1 MAQKCI
7 LLLLDGLGDRAFPEF
22 EHRTPLQAAHTPTL
36 DAIARRGAN
45 GLYHAARPG
54 QALPSENAHFAI
66 FGYDRQEFPGRGA
79 LEALGAEIAL
89 APTDVALLAHLVEV
103 REEKGHLVLQRDLPE
118 IDPSEIEELTQAIA
132 QYQTADIS
140 IEFCRTGGLFGILIL
155 RGAVAVHVTD
165 TNHMWEGRPL
175 PEVEPWAACPD
186 PEKAGNT
193 ARALKEYLLQAHDR
207 LQSHPVNQRR
217 MDQGRGPVNFL
228 VTQRPGQLKSVPSMQ
243 ERYGLRGLSI
253 ASGMVYWG
261 LSRFLGLEV
270 CKVKDTD
277 DPGADLAARLAL
289 ARQALDDFDFIH
301 VHTKTPDQAAHTK
314 SPWRKL
320 EVIEALDR
328 GIADEIDALLED
340 PAVLLIVTADHSTP
354 SGGPLIHSGEPVPLT
369 FCGEGVRRD
378 EVRRFNEIA
387 VAAGAL
393 GQVRD
398 KELIYLVL
406 NYLDRAKLAGIMDT
420 PVDQP
425 YWPGNYRPFRLK
437 PAGDF

>member
-54 QALPSENAHFAI
+54 QALPSENAHFSI
-66 FGYDRQEFPGRGA
+66 FGYDRQEFPGRGV
-79 LEALGAEIAL
+79 LEALGAGIDL
-89 APTDVALLAHLVEV
+89 APEDVALLAHLVEV
-103 REEKGHLVLQRDLPE
+103 REENGHLVLQRDLPDIGPTE
-118 IDPSEIEELTQAIA
+118 IDELTQAIA
-132 QYQTADIS
+132 NYQTADIS
-140 IEFCRTGGLFGILIL
+140 FEFFRTGGLFGILTL
-155 RGAVAVHVTD
+155 RGPVVAHVTD
-165 TNHMWEGRPL
+165 TNHMWEGRTL
-175 PEVEPWAACPD
+175 PEIEAWAACPD

-193 ARALKEYLLQAHDR
+193 ARALKEYLLQAHAR

-217 MDQGRGPVNFL
+217 MEQDRGPVNFL
-228 VTQRPGQLKSVPSMQ
+228 VTQRGGQLKSVPPMQ

-253 ASGMVYWG
+253 SSGIVYWG

-270 CKVKDTD
+270 CKVRDTD

-328 GIADEIDALLED
+328 GIGDEIDALLED
-340 PAVLLIVTADHSTP
+340 PNILLIVTADHSTP

-378 EVRRFNEIA
+378 EVRRFDEIA
-387 VAAGAL
+387 VATGAL

>member
-1 MAQKCI
+1 MGFK
-7 LLLLDGLGDRAFPEF
+7 
-22 EHRTPLQAAHTPTL
+22 PL
-36 DAIARRGAN
+36 
-45 GLYHAARPG
+45 
-54 QALPSENAHFAI
+54 
-66 FGYDRQEFPGRGA
+66 
-79 LEALGAEIAL
+79 
-89 APTDVALLAHLVEV
+89 
-103 REEKGHLVLQRDLPE
+103 
-118 IDPSEIEELTQAIA
+118 
-132 QYQTADIS
+132 
-140 IEFCRTGGLFGILIL
+140 
-155 RGAVAVHVTD
+155 
-165 TNHMWEGRPL
+165 
-175 PEVEPWAACPD
+175 
-186 PEKAGNT
+186 
-193 ARALKEYLLQAHDR
+193 
-207 LQSHPVNQRR
+207 
-217 MDQGRGPVNFL
+217 
-228 VTQRPGQLKSVPSMQ
+228 
-243 ERYGLRGLSI
+243 
-253 ASGMVYWG
+253 
-261 LSRFLGLEV
+261 LGLEV